1 MAHTRIHPHLL
12 LLQFTGLCPCWSKIS
27 PLPFFCPQCK
37 DFFKAG
43 RGIYEDFC
51 RRLPFY
57 PSDFTDG
64 RLDGG
69 LVVKVN
75 HLPYYATPG
84 CLWQLLICLSPFASD
99 TSVPH
104 LCHIEGRL
112 RLKRPS
118 LMSRCFHM
126 LPYAQSYCN
135 FSLLVRRG
143 HRCIRADLWSH
154 WLTESYFIHFPS
166 QTNLHMLL

>member
-1 MAHTRIHPHLL
+1 MAHTHIHPHLHSAAAAAAAAAAVYWTVPL
-12 LLQFTGLCPCWSKIS
+12 LKWNLTSSL
-27 PLPFFCPQCK
+27 FCPQCK

-64 RLDGG
+64 RLDRG

-126 LPYAQSYCN
+126 LPYAQCYCN
-135 FSLLVRRG
+135 LPSSSDKDISVYMQTCG
-143 HRCIRADLWSH
+143 
-154 WLTESYFIHFPS
+154 LTDS
-166 QTNLHMLL
+166 